1 MQAQRLIAFSLF
13 TALLSSAIP
22 ARTDD
27 AAARRAFREG
37 KEQFTTGKFV
47 EAAQSF
53 RLAYELKPNW
63 KLLYNIGQSEVAA
76 KRYGLALQ
84 SFEKYLAEGGDD
96 LSRERQTEVLTEI
109 KRLREMVGSVN
120 VRGPDGCEVLVD
132 GEPIVN
138 RWRRQEDVPAA
149 TALSDDI
156 SAELKQLGFRF
167 VGSTIVY
174 AYLQATGLVNDHL
187 VDCFRFRECVAAGDA
202 AQSQEL

>member
-1 MQAQRLIAFSLF
+1 MQATVPEEPVRCPWALGVSGEYLRYHDEEWGLPTKDDRTLF
-13 TALLSSAIP
+13 EFLVLETAQAGLSWSTILHK
-22 ARTDD
+22 RDGY
-27 AAARRAFREG
+27 RRAFAGLDPSRVARFNR
-37 KEQFTTGKFV
+37 QSV
-47 EAAQSF
+47 ERLLRDKGIVRNRLKIESAISNARAFLGVQAAHGSF
-53 RLAYELKPNW
+53 
-63 KLLYNIGQSEVAA
+63 S
-76 KRYGLALQ
+76 
-84 SFEKYLAEGGDD
+84 SFLWGF
-96 LSRERQTEVLTEI
+96 
-109 KRLREMVGSVN
+109 
-120 VRGPDGCEVLVD
+120 VD